1 MHKVRVT
8 NLLHKITNLR
18 SAWRLLA
25 VLALSLA
32 PAIPQMASA
41 ASPHNVTLGNDHQ
54 VRTWTGTVDSDGP
67 RHPNFP
73 ECVSVSCDKLALDI
87 NLPNSTLHKDGN
99 VVVAIRFIN
108 GTPDDSLQL
117 AVYNDHGVRVGSS
130 AAAVGTAQA
139 VALPLSNH
147 LNGTYKVLV
156 VDGIAYGN
164 SAPSPSISYEGLT
177 QVQYAPAKQP
187 LRSLLPDLIA
197 LPQTNV
203 TLDAPFEIFN
213 DPVPADSN
221 CHQSEIDE
229 NSAHDCLRF
238 DQNLANVGDGALDI
252 RFQKPTGTT
261 PTDGQQYP
269 VKQRIYKS
277 DGSFSDVAAG
287 SVEWHAI
294 HQHYHFEGFAQS
306 KLWATNASGNR
317 QGTAPVSTGD
327 KVSFCIAD
335 TNINPTYW
343 GTKPFSAQNYP
354 APTCLTPYGT
364 SGGNDLFKQGMSAGW
379 TDEYNW
385 FLPGQYIEVSNVP
398 NGDYI
403 LDTTVDPTSRLQEKS
418 KTNNCGSVRVRL
430 TNMGTPTKHAE
441 LLGAGPACTL

>member
-1 MHKVRVT
+1 MKQLHTINPLRRIKNSRAAGALFVVAALFFA
-8 NLLHKITNLR
+8 LLSPQIT
-18 SAWRLLA
+18 SAA
-25 VLALSLA
+25 IPHNLSLSDD
-32 PAIPQMASA
+32 Q
-41 ASPHNVTLGNDHQ
+41 Q
-54 VRTWTGTVDSDGP
+54 VKTWTGTVDSDGP

-73 ECVSVSCDKLALDI
+73 ECVSVSCDKLKLDI
-87 NLPNSTLHKDGN
+87 NLPNRVLHKNGN

-117 AVYNDHGVRVGSS
+117 AVYNDQGVRVGSS
-130 AAAVGTAQA
+130 TAAVGTAQA

-156 VDGIAYGN
+156 VDAVAYGDTT
-164 SAPSPSISYEGLT
+164 PSPSISYEGLT

-187 LRSLLPDLIA
+187 LRSLQPDLIA

-213 DPVPADSN
+213 DPVPANSN
-221 CHQSEIDE
+221 CHDSEIA
-229 NSAHDCLRF
+229 SGAQDCLRF
-238 DQNLANVGDGALDI
+238 DQNLANIGEGALDI
-252 RFQKPTGTT
+252 RFEKPSGTT
-261 PTDGQQYP
+261 PSDGQQFP

-277 DGSFSDVAAG
+277 DGSYTDVAAG

-294 HQHYHFEGFAQS
+294 HEHYHFEGFAQS
-306 KLWATNASGNR
+306 KLWATDVSGNR
-317 QGTAPVSTGD
+317 TGTLPVSTGD

-335 TNINPTYW
+335 TNINPAYW
-343 GTKPFSAQNYP
+343 GIKPFSAQTYP

-385 FLPGQYIEVSNVP
+385 FLPGQYVEVTGVP

-403 LDTTVDPTSRLQEKS
+403 LDTTVDPTGRLQEAS

-430 TNMGTPTKHAE
+430 SGMGTASKHAE
-441 LLGAGPACTL
+441 LLGTGPACSV